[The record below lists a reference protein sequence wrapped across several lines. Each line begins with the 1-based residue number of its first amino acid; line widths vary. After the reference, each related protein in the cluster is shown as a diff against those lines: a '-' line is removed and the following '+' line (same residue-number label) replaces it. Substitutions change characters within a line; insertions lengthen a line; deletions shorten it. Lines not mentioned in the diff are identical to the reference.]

1 MERAEKIG
9 LGVATAGHVLLFGL
23 LSVGF
28 LATPNP
34 LKLNSPPM
42 DVSLVD
48 EAAIQA
54 TAPQISTQPPPPSV
68 APEKGPTE
76 DAAPAPVPEPTPLPE
91 REPTPAPPPPK
102 PAPPKKV
109 EKPTATKPEPAPAKK
124 EVAKAKPK
132 PKPAPEKPAAKPAP
146 SAAKPA
152 AAKPAPAKAAQKP
165 DAKAKP
171 DAPARASGQG
181 KAEKPKG
188 SLLGKDF
195 LKGIDTEADAP
206 RKAAP
211 PPAATMGA
219 AQKAALDRL
228 IGDQIYRHLKLP
240 SGADVEQL
248 VAFLEVKIDRNGRV
262 IGRPEVIDVQGQ
274 TASNTPQVSIYKER
288 AVQAV
293 LQASPFQGLP
303 DEYYEQWKWLKP
315 LRVYA
320 RKAR

>member
-48 EAAIQA
+48 EAALKSV
-54 TAPQISTQPPPPSV
+54 APQVSIQPPPPSV
-68 APEKGPTE
+68 APEEGPTE
-76 DAAPAPVPEPTPLPE
+76 DAAPAPVPEPAPAPE
-91 REPTPAPPPPK
+91 PEPVPAPPPPK
-102 PAPPKKV
+102 PAPPKPVAK
-109 EKPTATKPEPAPAKK
+109 PAPAKPTPAPPK
-124 EVAKAKPK
+124 KDVPKAAPK
-132 PKPAPEKPAAKPAP
+132 PKPAPEKPAQKPAPQKPRPAAAPATPAKASQKPAP
-146 SAAKPA
+146 SAKAN
-152 AAKPAPAKAAQKP
+152 APP
-165 DAKAKP
+165 
-171 DAPARASGQG
+171 RASGQG

-195 LKGIDTEADAP
+195 LKGIDTESDAP
-206 RKAAP
+206 RKPAP
-211 PPAATMGA
+211 PPAATMGP

-228 IGDQIYRHLKLP
+228 ISDQIYRHLKLP

-248 VAFLEVKIDRNGRV
+248 VAFLEVKLDRNGRV
-262 IGRPEVIDVQGQ
+262 IGRPEVLDVQGQ
-274 TASNTPQVSIYKER
+274 TDSNRPQVSIYKER

-303 DEYYEQWKWLKP
+303 AEYYDQWNWLKP

>member
-48 EAAIQA
+48 EVDLKSM
-54 TAPQISTQPPPPSV
+54 APQVSTQPPPPSV
-68 APEKGPTE
+68 APEEGPTE
-76 DAAPAPVPEPTPLPE
+76 DAAPAPVPEPAPMPEPEPL
-91 REPTPAPPPPK
+91 PAPPPPK
-102 PAPPKKV
+102 PAPPKPAAKPAP
-109 EKPTATKPEPAPAKK
+109 KPTPAPPKRD
-124 EVAKAKPK
+124 VPKAAPK
-132 PKPAPEKPAAKPAP
+132 PKPAPEKPAQKPAP
-146 SAAKPA
+146 QKPKPA
-152 AAKPAPAKAAQKP
+152 AVAPAPAKASQKP
-165 DAKAKP
+165 APKAKG

-195 LKGIDTEADAP
+195 LKGIDAESDAP
-206 RKAAP
+206 RKPAP
-211 PPAATMGA
+211 PPAATMGP
-219 AQKAALDRL
+219 AQKAALNNV
-228 IGDQIYRHLKLP
+228 ISNQIYPHLRLP
-240 SGADVEQL
+240 SGADVELL
-248 VAFLEVKIDRNGRV
+248 VALLDVKLDRNGRV
-262 IGRPEVIDVQGQ
+262 IGRPEVIDVQGVND
-274 TASNTPQVSIYKER
+274 SNRPQVSVYKER
-288 AVQAV
+288 AIQAV
-293 LQASPFQGLP
+293 MQASPFQNLP
-303 DEYYEQWKWLKP
+303 AEYYDQWNWLKP

>member
-9 LGVATAGHVLLFGL
+9 LGVASAGHVLLFGL

-48 EAAIQA
+48 EAALQS
-54 TAPQISTQPPPPSV
+54 TAPQVSLQPPPPSV
-68 APEKGPTE
+68 APEEGPTE
-76 DAAPAPVPEPTPLPE
+76 DAAPAPVPEPAPTPEP
-91 REPTPAPPPPK
+91 EPTPAPPPPK
-102 PAPPKKV
+102 PAPPKKA
-109 EKPTATKPEPAPAKK
+109 EKPTPAKPKPAPPKK
-124 EVAKAKPK
+124 EVAKAAPK
-132 PKPAPEKPAAKPAP
+132 PKPAPAKPAAKPAP
-146 SAAKPA
+146 SKAKSAAKP
-152 AAKPAPAKAAQKP
+152 KA
-165 DAKAKP
+165 

-211 PPAATMGA
+211 PPAATMGP

-228 IGDQIYRHLKLP
+228 ISDQIYRHLKLP
-240 SGADVEQL
+240 SGADVELL
-248 VAFLEVKIDRNGRV
+248 VAFLEVKLDRNGRV
-262 IGRPEVIDVQGQ
+262 IGRPEVLDIQGR
-274 TASNTPQVSIYKER
+274 TASNSPQVSIYKER

-303 DEYYEQWKWLKP
+303 AEYYDQWNWLKP